1 MSTQE
6 QLSPFSNKWLIDTEL
21 GKTAHIYLGNNFIR
35 YVKIDPSKYW
45 RDKEKDGEGE
55 EWAQCSVDIRKPQTM
70 EEVKIIEEITKNI
83 ENELIIGMDGEIV
96 GVKDKNKI
104 EKVIDV
110 VKAQSPYKKWNGN
123 KLLLPEGFWDS
134 WLQWYDDYKQV
145 YFYLKDKTV

>member
-1 MSTQE
+1 MGE
-6 QLSPFSNKWLIDTEL
+6 QSLLHGRWLKDTEL
-21 GKTAHIYLGNNFIR
+21 GITDHVYLGIYFTR
-35 YVKIDPSKYW
+35 YVKVIPSKYW
-45 RDKEKDGEGE
+45 REEKGEGE
-55 EWAQCSVDIRKPQTM
+55 AWAKYSVDIGKPQTK
-70 EEVKIIEEITKNI
+70 EEVKIIEDIYEDI

-104 EKVIDV
+104 EKVIDI

-145 YFYLKDKTV
+145 YYYLKDKTV